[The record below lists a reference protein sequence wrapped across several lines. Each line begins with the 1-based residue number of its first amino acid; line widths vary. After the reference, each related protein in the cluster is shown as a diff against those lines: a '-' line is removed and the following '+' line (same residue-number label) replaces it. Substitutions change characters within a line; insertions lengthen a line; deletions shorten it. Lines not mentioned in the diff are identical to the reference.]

1 VFQYYPNLLVGVL
14 QVQQQFE
21 FAFATQQ
28 SIPSMSGNSDIILTV
43 FAFRACKSIT
53 VCNSGTWP
61 ILVPGFGIS
70 NIGTVL
76 RALVIFQRP
85 DLR

>member
-1 VFQYYPNLLVGVL
+1 
-14 QVQQQFE
+14 
-21 FAFATQQ
+21 
-28 SIPSMSGNSDIILTV
+28 MSGNGDVILMV
-43 FAFRACKSIT
+43 FAFRARKSIT
-53 VCNSGTWP
+53 VRNSGTRP

-85 DLR
+85 DLSVMVAMDRFYSHQSREFHD